1 MQKRARNLATEELLI
16 EVMTIKGEGISA
28 KQGFNIPVADEIN
41 I

>member
-28 KQGFNIPVADEIN
+28 KEGFNNPAAVEIN